1 MIGNVRPRGR
11 GWQITYDVGKQPCQ
25 RCRDC
30 GWRRWLS
37 EGRVERCA
45 ACGGRLD
52 TRTERRQQAQG
63 GFRTKRE
70 AERALVEAVG
80 ALGNGAHVNAT
91 RLTLGEY
98 LTEEWLP
105 SRRPKDRSTAKAHRG
120 QVSLTTWTG
129 YRDIMS
135 AYVVPRL
142 GDVPLQQLG
151 PEHLDRLYDELEAA
165 GGRSGKALS
174 PKPSLTRIAPCT
186 RR

>member
-105 SRRPKDRSTAKAHRG
+105 RAARRTAQRRKRTVARSHSRRGPATAT
-120 QVSLTTWTG
+120 S
-129 YRDIMS
+129 
-135 AYVVPRL
+135 
-142 GDVPLQQLG
+142 
-151 PEHLDRLYDELEAA
+151 
-165 GGRSGKALS
+165 
-174 PKPSLTRIAPCT
+174 
-186 RR
+186 